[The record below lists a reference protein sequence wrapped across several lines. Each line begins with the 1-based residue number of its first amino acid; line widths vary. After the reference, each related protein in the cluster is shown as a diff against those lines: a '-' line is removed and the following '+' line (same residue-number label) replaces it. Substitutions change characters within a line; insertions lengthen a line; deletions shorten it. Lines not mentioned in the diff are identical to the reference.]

1 MSSASIKKII
11 HCKKEQLVE
20 MVLDIE
26 KYPEFVPWCIEGKI
40 NDKNESLDL
49 ITFNGDLKV
58 GKSILNETFSS
69 HVSYYKEKDTII
81 VTNLNG
87 PLKHLKNEWKFKEV
101 NNSTQLE
108 FFIDFELKNP
118 ILNGIMKKSF
128 ELGLNKIAKTNG
140 FLLVSSSPLTRS
152 SYHADEDF
160 RKLQDARNKQL
171 ECLPHLSLIHI

>member
-11 HCKKEQLVE
+11 SCKKEQLVE

-26 KYPEFVPWCIEGKI
+26 KYPEFVPWCIEGKVF
-40 NDKNESLDL
+40 DRSESMDL

-69 HVSYYKEKDTII
+69 HVSYYKEKEIII
-81 VTNLNG
+81 VTNLDG

-128 ELGLNKIAKTNG
+128 ELGLNKIAKA
-140 FLLVSSSPLTRS
+140 FEERAV
-152 SYHADEDF
+152 
-160 RKLQDARNKQL
+160 KLYK
-171 ECLPHLSLIHI
+171 